1 MSGGRE
7 PRANVPSGPMISSAA
22 LPERGTRPAPSR
34 GANVVRLLCL
44 LGLFPTS
51 QARAQEPPSATETA
65 DGAGTII
72 DTVII
77 TRRDVFLPE
86 DAERN
91 FIYRLGNGLHAMT
104 HAWVIRRELL
114 LGAGSPAD
122 SLLTAESERN
132 LRRLGL
138 FHRVR
143 VDTTRLE
150 DGKLALDVRTREAWS
165 LQPRFTGR
173 LAADGTVTGT
183 FGVTEIN
190 LAGTGNAMRVWYVRE
205 TDRDGMDLRLTS
217 NRVGSTRL
225 LASGTWQNLSDRD
238 VILWTV
244 ANPFRSLSDRSAF
257 YYEGRSFQGRIPQY
271 RRDNPD
277 ELQTTEWRR
286 RALINRFTGTLAP
299 IASARGFLR
308 VGATLEVRHEE
319 HMRLEHPDVDVDSL
333 YATVPDSVYGL
344 VGGFARWRR
353 ARFERVERFNGFAEE
368 DQDLSDEVFVSV
380 KLAHEALGYASTGVG
395 ARLRLASG
403 RRAGSAIL
411 KGYVDGGGL
420 FNSAGLDS
428 GYVYGSGTAAVRTT
442 DRNTTFLRAIGG
454 VQESPRP
461 GSEHDIGFQILPRLW
476 GPHAFIGTRTIQA
489 TLEHRSYLVDNFV
502 NLTGIGVGA
511 FVDYGGAW
519 YPDQDSRLGG
529 NIGVTVFGGS
539 PLSSFAQVTNLN
551 LGYRFG
557 GGIADSERSR
567 WAFSAGGGLRF

>member
-1 MSGGRE
+1 MRGTQ
-7 PRANVPSGPMISSAA
+7 PAA
-22 LPERGTRPAPSR
+22 LR
-34 GANVVRLLCL
+34 GANAARILLL
-44 LGLFPTS
+44 MGLTIAPEV
-51 QARAQEPPSATETA
+51 RAQASATAQGT
-65 DGAGTII
+65 DGNAAAVI

-122 SLLTAESERN
+122 SSLAAESERN

-143 VDTTRLE
+143 VDTVRTD
-150 DGKLALDVRTREAWS
+150 DGRLALDVRTREAWS

-173 LAADGTVTGT
+173 LAADGTITGT
-183 FGVTEIN
+183 FGVTEVN
-190 LAGTGNAMRVWYVRE
+190 LAGTGNALRVWYVRE

-225 LASGTWQNLSDRD
+225 SIGGTWQNLSDRD
-238 VILWTV
+238 VVSWFV
-244 ANPFRSLSDRSAF
+244 SNPFRSLSDRSGF
-257 YYEGRSFQGRIPQY
+257 YYEGRSFEGRIPQY
-271 RRDNPD
+271 RRAHPD
-277 ELQTTEWRR
+277 ELQTIEWRR

-299 IASARGFLR
+299 IAGAGGYLR
-308 VGATLEVRHEE
+308 VGGTLEIRHEE
-319 HMRLEHPDVDVDSL
+319 HMRLANPDVDVDSL

-344 VGGFARWRR
+344 VGAFVRWRQ
-353 ARFERVERFNGFAEE
+353 ARFERVEHFNGFAEE
-368 DQDLSDEVFVSV
+368 DQDLSDEIFFSL
-380 KLAHEALGYASTGVG
+380 KLAHEALGYESTGLG
-395 ARLRLASG
+395 ARLRLSSG

-411 KGYVDGGGL
+411 KGLLDGGGL

-428 GYVYGSGTAAVRTT
+428 GFVYGSGTAAVRTT
-442 DRNTTFLRAIGG
+442 DRNTTFLRAIAGA
-454 VQESPRP
+454 QESPRP

-489 TLEHRSYLVDNFV
+489 TLEHRSYLVDNFANV
-502 NLTGIGVGA
+502 TGIGVGA

-519 YPDQDSRLGG
+519 YPDQDMRLGG
-529 NIGVTVFGGS
+529 NIGITIFGGS
-539 PLSSFAQVTNLN
+539 PLSSFAQVTNIN
-551 LGYRFG
+551 VGYRFG
-557 GGIADSERSR
+557 GGIAGSETSR
-567 WAFSAGGGLRF
+567 WGISAGGGLRF

>member
-1 MSGGRE
+1 M
-7 PRANVPSGPMISSAA
+7 
-22 LPERGTRPAPSR
+22 
-34 GANVVRLLCL
+34 
-44 LGLFPTS
+44 LGLFLTPE
-51 QARAQEPPSATETA
+51 AWAQVPSSVQGTDAGG
-65 DGAGTII
+65 GAII

-114 LGAGSPAD
+114 LGAGSSAD
-122 SLLTAESERN
+122 SSLTAESERN

-143 VDTTRLE
+143 VDTARMD

-173 LAADGTVTGT
+173 LASDGTITGT

-225 LASGTWQNLSDRD
+225 SASGTWQNLSDRD
-238 VILWTV
+238 VVSWIV

-277 ELQTTEWRR
+277 ELQTIEWRR
-286 RALINRFTGTLAP
+286 RALINRFTGTIAP
-299 IASARGFLR
+299 IASASGFLR
-308 VGATLEVRHEE
+308 VGATLEFRHEE
-319 HMRLEHPDVDVDSL
+319 HLRLENPMVDVDSL
-333 YATVPDSVYGL
+333 DATVPDSTYGL
-344 VGGFARWRR
+344 VGAFVEWRR
-353 ARFERVERFNGFAEE
+353 ARFERVEHFNGFAEE
-368 DQDLSDEVFVSV
+368 DQDLSDRVLFSL
-380 KLAHEALGYASTGVG
+380 KLAHKELGYESTGIG
-395 ARLRLASG
+395 ARLLLASG

-411 KGYVDGGGL
+411 KGYLDGSGL
-420 FNSAGLDS
+420 FNSAGLDT

-476 GPHAFIGTRTIQA
+476 GPHAFIGTRTLQA
-489 TLEHRSYLVDNFV
+489 TVEHRSYLVDNFA
-502 NLTGIGVGA
+502 NLTGIGIGA

-519 YPDQDSRLGG
+519 YPDQDPRLGG

-557 GGIADSERSR
+557 GGIGDSERSR

>member
-1 MSGGRE
+1 M
-7 PRANVPSGPMISSAA
+7 
-22 LPERGTRPAPSR
+22 RGTRPPALR
-34 GANVVRLLCL
+34 GAHVARILLL
-44 LGLFPTS
+44 MGLAAAPEL
-51 QARAQEPPSATETA
+51 RAQASGAAQATDGGTSAT
-65 DGAGTII
+65 I

-77 TRRDVFLPE
+77 TRNDVFLPE
-86 DAERN
+86 EAERN

-104 HAWVIRRELL
+104 QAWVIRRELL

-143 VDTTRLE
+143 VDTARLD
-150 DGKLALDVRTREAWS
+150 DGRLALDVRTREAWS

-173 LAADGTVTGT
+173 LAADGTITGT

-190 LAGTGNAMRVWYVRE
+190 LAGTGNALRAWYVRE
-205 TDRDGMDLRLTS
+205 TDRDGLDLRFTS
-217 NRVGSTRL
+217 NRLGSTPL
-225 LASGTWQNLSDRD
+225 SVSGTLQNLSDRD
-238 VILWTV
+238 VVSWLV
-244 ANPFRSLSDRSAF
+244 SNPFRSLSDRSAF

-277 ELQTTEWRR
+277 ELQTIEWRR

-319 HMRLEHPDVDVDSL
+319 HLRLANPQVDVDSL

-344 VGGFARWRR
+344 VGAFVRWRR

-368 DQDLSDEVFVSV
+368 DQDLSDEVFFSL
-380 KLAHEALGYASTGVG
+380 KLAHEEFGYESTGVG

-411 KGYVDGGGL
+411 KGLLDGGGL

-428 GYVYGSGTAAVRTT
+428 GYVYGSGTAAMRTT

-454 VQESPRP
+454 LQESPRP

-476 GPHAFIGTRTIQA
+476 GPHAFIGTRTLQA
-489 TLEHRSYLVDNFV
+489 TLEHRTYLVDNFA
-502 NLTGIGVGA
+502 NITGIGVGA

-519 YPDQDSRLGG
+519 YADQDARLGG
-529 NIGVTVFGGS
+529 NAGVTIFGGS
-539 PLSSFAQVTNLN
+539 PLSSFAQVTNIN
-551 LGYRFG
+551 IGYRFG
-557 GGIADSERSR
+557 GGIAGSETSR
-567 WAFSAGGGLRF
+567 WAVSAGGGLRF